1 MYTSY
6 FKMDPYEGLDLLDLN
21 KTKRIILST
30 IGALVKKISPISDL
44 YSENESE
51 GQFLDELY

>member
-6 FKMDPYEGLDLLDLN
+6 FKMDPYEGLDLN

-30 IGALVKKISPISDL
+30 IGALVEKISLISDL
-44 YSENESE
+44 YSESEPE
-51 GQFLDELY
+51 GQVSDE